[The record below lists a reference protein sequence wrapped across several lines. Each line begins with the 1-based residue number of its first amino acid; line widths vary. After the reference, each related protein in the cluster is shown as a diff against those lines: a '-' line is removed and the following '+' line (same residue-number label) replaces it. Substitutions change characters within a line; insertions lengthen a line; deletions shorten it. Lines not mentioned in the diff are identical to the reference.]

1 MLQEREEIANAPGQR
16 GIDSHE
22 GSLADR
28 WHRRDSISELVDEL
42 IATGR
47 RREAVIVEAILSRGD
62 VAAAQD
68 LAVKDYIS
76 ANWAEDWDSPED
88 SVYNRA

>member
-1 MLQEREEIANAPGQR
+1 MLLERDEVTVGAVAR
-16 GIDSHE
+16 GADSQE

-47 RREAVIVEAILSRGD
+47 EREAVIVEAILSRGD
-62 VAAAQD
+62 SVAAQD
-68 LAVKDYIS
+68 LAIKNFVS
-76 ANWAEDWDSPED
+76 ADWAEDWDSPED
-88 SVYNRA
+88 RIYNQA